1 MYFIR
6 TCSFV
11 CRLALQGLL
20 LFSPFLGA
28 SASFAQGTAATV
40 TGFVTDSSG
49 ANLPNASVT
58 YTNVATGSVV
68 KATTNSEGLYRLPGI
83 LPGIYKGTVS
93 MSGFKTAVKEGID
106 VQIEAQVTLNY
117 SLANGAASET
127 VTVTADSNV
136 LETTSPTVSQ
146 VIEGR
151 QVEDT
156 PLNGRNTMNLVALT
170 PGVVPQGG
178 TNGSASNNSNGGAF
192 TNAGSFGNYQIS
204 GGLAGESTTYIDGAP
219 VNGEF
224 GNATAYII
232 TQDAVQE
239 FRVESSVVN
248 PQYGR
253 FGGGVISFET
263 KSGGNQLHGSVYE
276 YFRNT
281 VLNANNFFNNLQ
293 NISTPKFNQNQY
305 GATIGAPIKKDRV
318 FIFGSYEGYRLA
330 VGVPNAGHVPTSA
343 ELGLLTPGYFDF
355 SADPT
360 VYNPVPVLA
369 TPQGAPLPV
378 ATYVQARCGVH
389 LNAFCNG
396 APINA
401 GDAVADPTA
410 AYLAQTLHY
419 FPTPNTSGHGAGI
432 NYLANGKAASNNSQE
447 TARLDYSLGNRSK
460 MFARFTRFD
469 RGGPAT
475 QFFNNPGG
483 PQSFTAVG
491 STVSQYVLGDTV
503 AVNPTSVLDL
513 RLSYLRYFSY
523 LQPANTT
530 NLSLLDNGDSSGFWA
545 GASRQVQPYFP
556 SISIT
561 GLPPAPYTNL
571 NQAAQQPLNLYALS
585 GTYTKLLGR
594 HSLAFGGEAR
604 QGEQYFFNFPFLSG
618 FFAFAGTNTACI
630 PSATPTSVTFNDGAH
645 TVLAKNCAAGIVAPG
660 SGVTPISDFVAGQYA
675 AAPVGFDNTTSR
687 SGITRYGGLF
697 VNDTFTISPLVT
709 ITAGVRYE
717 HPGNYLEKHDQNA
730 VIVPGLANPLVLVK
744 SAGYSSRGDLVSHN
758 ALFSPRVGFSFA
770 PHVGTTVRAGYS
782 LVFIPQGTV
791 AQATPAF
798 STLATPSTFAAP
810 SYQLCAPLGLNSAAP
825 STGSLTACQSPG
837 VTAKANILQSQTRS
851 SYAAN
856 PSLFYGQNIGA
867 RLPFGAFPYL
877 EQWNANVQQAF
888 GASSVVQFAYLGAR
902 GEHLPGFPA
911 LNINQLP
918 DNVVVNPATAQSL
931 RPYPLYQSVSEYS
944 PFVGDSYYNSAQVTV
959 TKRFHSGG
967 TLLGN
972 YAWSKFL
979 STTES
984 ATSQVETHTEG
995 VPQDNYNLRAE
1006 RSYLSFDVPQRLV
1019 VSYILDLP
1027 FGNGKRFLGS
1037 SGNMLNRVVS
1047 GFNVSGINTFQ
1058 SGFPLAIVAPT
1069 NLLSAAFGG
1078 GTPRPNFIAGCN
1090 QQANINYVA
1099 AAQTGA
1105 SVINK
1110 ACFAL
1115 PSDTGLVTNYF
1126 GNQPRTS
1133 GILRTQGIDNWD
1145 FSIGKTTPI
1154 QENINLVFRAEA
1166 FNVTNRVQF
1175 ADPGLTFGSAQFGV
1189 LTSQANLPR
1198 NFQFSLRVNY

>member
-1 MYFIR
+1 MSNR
-6 TCSFV
+6 TRPAV
-11 CRLALQGLL
+11 CRLLLQGLL
-20 LFSPFLGA
+20 AVIVLFA
-28 SASFAQGTAATV
+28 HAVSFAQGTAATV
-40 TGFVTDSSG
+40 SGFVTDSSG
-49 ANLPNASVT
+49 ANLPNATIT
-58 YTNVATGSVV
+58 YTNSATGVV
-68 KATTNSEGLYRLPGI
+68 SKATTNGEGLYRVTGLLPGT
-83 LPGIYKGTVS
+83 YSSTVS
-93 MSGFKTAVKEGID
+93 MTGFKTAAREGID
-106 VQIEAQVTLNY
+106 LQIEAQVTINY
-117 SLANGAASET
+117 SLATGAASEI
-127 VTVTADSNV
+127 VTVTADTNL
-136 LETTSPTVSQ
+136 LETSSPTVSQ

-156 PLNGRNTMNLVALT
+156 PLNGRNTINLVALT

-178 TNGSASNNSNGGAF
+178 TQGSASNNSNGGAF
-192 TNAGSFGNYQIS
+192 TNANSFGNYQIA
-204 GGLAGESTTYIDGAP
+204 GGLSGQSTIYLDGAP

-224 GNATAYII
+224 GNAVAFII

-253 FGGGVISFET
+253 FSGGVITFGT
-263 KSGGNQLHGSVYE
+263 KSGGNHIHGSVYE

-281 VLNANNFFNNLQ
+281 VLNSNNFFNNLQ
-293 NISTPKFNQNQY
+293 NIATPKFNQNQF
-305 GATIGAPIKKDRV
+305 GMTIGAPIKKDHV

-330 VGVPNAGHVPTSA
+330 VGVPNAGRVPTPA
-343 ELGLLTPGYFDF
+343 ELGVTTGGSYFDF

-360 VYNPVPVLA
+360 VYNPVPTLI
-369 TPQGAPLPV
+369 TPPTAPLPI
-378 ATYVQARCGVH
+378 ANYVQARCGTH

-396 APINA
+396 APINP

-410 AYLAQTLHY
+410 VYLAQTLHY

-432 NYLANGKAASNNSQE
+432 NYLANGKASSNNNQE
-447 TARLDYSLGNRSK
+447 TVRLDDVVGTRNKL
-460 MFARFTRFD
+460 FARFTRFD

-483 PQSFTAVG
+483 PQGFTAVG

-503 AVNPTSVLDL
+503 AVNPTSVVDV

-523 LQPANTT
+523 LTPANTT
-530 NLSLLDNGDSSGFWA
+530 NLAALDNGDQSGFWG
-545 GASRQVQPYFP
+545 GASSQLRPYFP

-571 NQAAQQPLNLYALS
+571 NQSAQQPLNLYALS

-594 HSLAFGGEAR
+594 HSLAIGGELR

-618 FFAFAGTNTACI
+618 LFAFAGTNTACI
-630 PSATPTSVTFNDGAH
+630 PSATPTSVTFNDAAH
-645 TVLAKNCAAGIVAPG
+645 VVLQKACAAGVVAPG
-660 SGVTPISDFVAGQYA
+660 SGVTPISDFISGQYA
-675 AAPVGFDNTTSR
+675 AAPVGFDNTTAR
-687 SGITRYGGLF
+687 SGVSKYAGVFI
-697 VNDTFTISPLVT
+697 NDTFTLSSKLT
-709 ITAGVRYE
+709 LTAGVRYE
-717 HPGNYLEKHDQNA
+717 HPGNYIEKHDQNT
-730 VIVPGLANPLVLVK
+730 VIVPSLSNPLVLVN
-744 SAGYSSRGDLVSHN
+744 STGYSSRGDLVPHN
-758 ALFSPRVGFSFA
+758 KLFSPRVGFSFT
-770 PHVGTTVRAGYS
+770 PYSGTTVRAGYS
-782 LVFIPQGTV
+782 LVYLPQDIV

-798 STLATPSTFAAP
+798 GTLATPSTFAPPA
-810 SYQLCAPLGLNSAAP
+810 YQLCAPLGLNGAAP
-825 STGSLTACQSPG
+825 SNGSLTACQTAG
-837 VTAKANILQSQTRS
+837 VTAKSSILQSQSRA

-856 PSLFYGQNIGA
+856 PALFYGQNIGG
-867 RLPFGAFPYL
+867 RLPFGTFPYL
-877 EQWNANVQQAF
+877 EQWNGNVQQSF
-888 GASSVVQFAYLGAR
+888 GPSTVLQLAYLGAR
-902 GEHLPGFPA
+902 GEHLPGFPG

-918 DNVVVNPATAQSL
+918 DNVVLNPATAQTL
-931 RPYPLYQSVSEYS
+931 RPYPQYQSVNEYS
-944 PFVGDSYYNSAQVTV
+944 PFVADSYYNSAQVTL
-959 TKRFHSGG
+959 TKRFSSGG

-972 YAWSKFL
+972 YGWSKFL
-979 STTES
+979 SNTES

-1006 RSYLSFDVPQRLV
+1006 RSYLSFDVPHRLV

-1027 FGNGKRFLGS
+1027 FGKGKHFLANTS
-1037 SGNMLNRVVS
+1037 PLLNQVIG
-1047 GFNVSGINTFQ
+1047 GFSVSGINVFQ
-1058 SGFPLAIVAPT
+1058 SGFPLAIIAPT

-1090 QQANINYVA
+1090 QKAGINYVT

-1105 SVINK
+1105 SIINK

-1115 PSDTGLVTNYF
+1115 PSDTGLVSNYF

-1145 FSIGKTTPI
+1145 FSIGKTTQI
-1154 QENINLVFRAEA
+1154 HDDINLVFRAEA

-1175 ADPGLTFGSAQFGV
+1175 ADPGLTFGSAQFGL

>member
-1 MYFIR
+1 MNANR
-6 TCSFV
+6 TRPSTLCLFSH
-11 CRLALQGLL
+11 GLL
-20 LFSPFLGA
+20 AAILLTAQPLH
-28 SASFAQGTAATV
+28 AQGTAATV
-40 TGFVTDSSG
+40 SGFVTDSSG
-49 ANLPNASVT
+49 ANLPGATVT
-58 YTNVATGSVV
+58 YTNVSTGAASKV
-68 KATTNSEGLYRLPGI
+68 TTNGQGLYRVTGLLPG
-83 LPGIYKGTVS
+83 LYTATVT
-93 MSGFKTAVKEGID
+93 MANFKTDVRQDID
-106 VQIEAQVTLNY
+106 LQIEAQVTLDY
-117 SLANGAASET
+117 ALATGTASET
-127 VTVTADSNV
+127 VTVNADANV
-136 LETTSPTVSQ
+136 LETSSPTVSQ

-178 TNGSASNNSNGGAF
+178 TNGAASNNSNGGAF
-192 TNAGSFGNYQIS
+192 TNANSFGNYQIS

-219 VNGEF
+219 VNGDF
-224 GNATAYII
+224 GNATAFII

-253 FGGGVISFET
+253 FGGGVISFGT
-263 KSGGNQLHGSVYE
+263 KSGSNHVHGSVYE

-293 NISTPKFNQNQY
+293 NISTPRFNQNQY
-305 GATIGAPIKKDRV
+305 GLTIGAPIKKDRIFV
-318 FIFGSYEGYRLA
+318 FGSYEGYRVAL
-330 VGVPNAGHVPTSA
+330 GVPNAGHVPTQA
-343 ELGLLTPGYFDF
+343 ELGLATPGYFDF

-360 VYNPVPVLA
+360 VYNPVPTLF
-369 TPQGAPLPV
+369 TPPGAPYPI
-378 ATYVQARCGVH
+378 ATYNQAKCGSH
-389 LNAFCNG
+389 LNAFCLG
-396 APINA
+396 APVNV
-401 GDAVADPTA
+401 GDAVADPTS
-410 AYLAQTLHY
+410 AYLAQNLHY
-419 FPTPNTSGHGAGI
+419 FPAPNTSGHGAGI
-432 NYLANGKAASNNSQE
+432 NYLANGKAASNSSQE
-447 TARLDYSLGNRSK
+447 VVRIDDSLNANNK
-460 MFARFTRFD
+460 LFARFTRFD

-483 PQSFTAVG
+483 PQGFTAVG
-491 STVSQYVLGDTV
+491 STVSQYVLGDTIT
-503 AVNPTSVLDL
+503 VNPTSVVDV

-523 LQPANTT
+523 LQPANST
-530 NLSLLDNGDSSGFWA
+530 NLAALDNGDTSGFWS
-545 GASRQVQPYFP
+545 GASHQVQPYFP

-585 GTYTKLLGR
+585 ATYTKLLGR

-618 FFAFAGTNTACI
+618 LFAFAGTNTACI
-630 PSATPTSVTFNDGAH
+630 PSAAPTSVTFNDAAH
-645 TVLAKNCAAGIVAPG
+645 VILSKSCAAGVVAPG
-660 SGVTPISDFVAGQYA
+660 SGVTPISDFISGQYA
-675 AAPVGFDNTTSR
+675 AAPVGFDNTTPR
-687 SGITRYGGLF
+687 SGISRYAGLF
-697 VNDTFTISPLVT
+697 VNDTFTVSSKLT

-730 VIVPGLANPLVLVK
+730 VIVPSQTNPLVLVN
-744 SAGYSSRGDLVSHN
+744 SSNYSSRGDLVSHN
-758 ALFSPRVGFSFA
+758 ALFSPRVGFSLA
-770 PHVGTTVRAGYS
+770 PHAGTTLRAGYS
-782 LVFIPQGTV
+782 LVFIPQDV
-791 AQATPAF
+791 IAQATPAF
-798 STLATPSTFAAP
+798 STLSTPSTFAPPA
-810 SYQLCAPLGLNSAAP
+810 YQLCAPLGVIGAAP
-825 STGSLTACQSPG
+825 SNGSLTACQTSG
-837 VTAKANILQSQTRS
+837 LAAKTTILQSQTRA

-856 PSLFYGQNIGA
+856 PALFYGQNIGA
-867 RLPFGAFPYL
+867 RLPFGTFPYL
-877 EQWNANVQQAF
+877 EQWNGNVQQAF
-888 GASSVVQFAYLGAR
+888 GASTVLQLAYLGAR

-918 DNVVVNPATAQSL
+918 DNVVLNPATAQAL
-931 RPYPLYQSVSEYS
+931 RPYPSYQSVSEYS
-944 PFVGDSYYNSAQVTV
+944 PFVGDSYYNSAQVTL

-984 ATSQVETHTEG
+984 GTSQVETHTEG
-995 VPQDNYNLRAE
+995 APQDNYNLRGE

-1027 FGNGKRFLGS
+1027 FGKGKHFLGN
-1037 SGNMLNRVVS
+1037 SGEMLNRAV
-1047 GFNVSGINTFQ
+1047 GGLNVSGINTLQ
-1058 SGFPLAIVAPT
+1058 SGFPLAIIAPT

-1078 GTPRPNFIAGCN
+1078 GTPRPNYIAGCSQN
-1090 QQANINYVA
+1090 AGINYVL

-1115 PSDTGLVTNYF
+1115 PADSGLVSSYF
-1126 GNQPRTS
+1126 GNEPRTS

-1145 FSIGKTTPI
+1145 FSIGKVTPI
-1154 QENINLVFRAEA
+1154 REDINLVFRAEA

-1175 ADPGLTFGSAQFGV
+1175 ADPGLTFGSAQFGL
-1189 LTSQANLPR
+1189 LTQQANNPR